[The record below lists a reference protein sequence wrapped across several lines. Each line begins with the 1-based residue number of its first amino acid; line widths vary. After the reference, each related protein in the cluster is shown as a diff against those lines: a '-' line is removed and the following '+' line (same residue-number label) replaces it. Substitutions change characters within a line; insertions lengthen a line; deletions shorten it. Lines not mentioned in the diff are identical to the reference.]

1 MKKTIKVKT
10 SQRKIIE
17 YKQQGDIAFQLMVK
31 AQSSGNKLDLRE
43 IMKYPL
49 TPVPYSLGTS
59 DGFFAKTDKSKGVHY
74 LLKDLENSQIPVDS
88 RTLQIEDGNAIFYC
102 LKQIPSNF
110 KEIGIMVFNAL
121 PSKSDLIF
129 STEMY
134 NTNSVKSSE
143 RKRSG
148 CAEKR
153 LVRSG
158 SNKRPPDWKQFL
170 TNDENKKQFIQILLD
185 VWSEPGMA
193 KRIHGRKVIFIKD
206 GEAQLL
212 ASENGKEVSRT
223 EIESLN
229 STQEETDSRVIL
241 YLKYGKEN
249 EYDNVRVRSPDSDVF
264 FILLHYAHV
273 IPDIPV
279 FFESGRG
286 NKQRLIDLTHFAQ
299 KYSSNFCSALL

>member
-1 MKKTIKVKT
+1 MLAKKVMNATKNFLNPFDVGDKNGLYLLSSGARVPFEVEKDVMQALTIGEIQKQEFIKERLEKNVGFSDPIKNLKLKTMTDTKKTIKVKT

-17 YKQQGDIAFQLMVK
+17 YKQQGDIAFHLMVK
-31 AQSSGNKLDLRE
+31 AQSSGNKLDMRE

-74 LLKDLENSQIPVDS
+74 LLKDVENSQIPVDS
-88 RTLQIEDGNAIFYC
+88 RTLQIEDGNAIFYF

-129 STEMY
+129 SIDMY

-143 RKRSG
+143 RKRRG

-158 SNKRPPDWKQFL
+158 SNKRPPD
-170 TNDENKKQFIQILLD
+170 
-185 VWSEPGMA
+185 
-193 KRIHGRKVIFIKD
+193 
-206 GEAQLL
+206 
-212 ASENGKEVSRT
+212 
-223 EIESLN
+223 
-229 STQEETDSRVIL
+229 
-241 YLKYGKEN
+241 
-249 EYDNVRVRSPDSDVF
+249 
-264 FILLHYAHV
+264 
-273 IPDIPV
+273 
-279 FFESGRG
+279 
-286 NKQRLIDLTHFAQ
+286 
-299 KYSSNFCSALL
+299 